1 MYVWVSGVKK
11 GSFFGKF
18 GVLCFLETSVLRF
31 ALLAYYQRIGDITPY
46 PTTKMK
52 QKSKNHRKYIC
63 DAWRDL
69 VPFAQFKKREKHLW
83 KKVTFCDT
91 LSSTPATLLKV
102 ILLHGCFTRFL
113 NCTKLRALSHLCL
126 KYLIRWS
133 DFVLTY
139 FFHHVIIR
147 RSIFFYGY
155 FAWKS
160 PYHKCLLRVG
170 VAKIKD
176 SGHVNPGRF
185 DSGRF
190 RDWH

>member
-11 GSFFGKF
+11 VRFSGN
-18 GVLCFLETSVLRF
+18 LACFVFLKHPFWDSPFWLITNELGTLPHI
-31 ALLAYYQRIGDITPY
+31 QRL
-46 PTTKMK
+46 KWN
-52 QKSKNHRKYIC
+52 KSKNHRKYIC

-91 LSSTPATLLKV
+91 LSSTPATVLKV

-176 SGHVNPGRF
+176 SGHFNPGRF